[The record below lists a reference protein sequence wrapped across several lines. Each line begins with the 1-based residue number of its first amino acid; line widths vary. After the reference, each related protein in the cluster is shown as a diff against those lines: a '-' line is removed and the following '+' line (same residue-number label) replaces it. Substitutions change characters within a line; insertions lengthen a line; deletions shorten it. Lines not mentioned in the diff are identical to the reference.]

1 MKLML
6 IIINEEDRDEVMQ
19 ALNEHQFQ
27 ATMVSTTGE
36 FLHYGNTTYLLGI
49 EDEQIKEV
57 ESIIQDNT
65 TIRCEMIR
73 DMPDAKNLN
82 DPGRATIFVIDV
94 KQFHKIGG

>member
-6 IIINEEDRDEVMQ
+6 IIINEEDRDEVTQ
-19 ALNEHQFQ
+19 ALNEHHFQ

-49 EDEQIKEV
+49 DDDRIKEV
-57 ESIIQDNT
+57 ESIILDNT
-65 TIRCEMIR
+65 TIRCEMIQ
-73 DMPDAKNLN
+73 DMPEAKNLN
-82 DPGRATIFVIDV
+82 DPGRASIFVIDV

>member
-57 ESIIQDNT
+57 ESIIKDNT

-82 DPGRATIFVIDV
+82 DPGPVSYTHLDV
-94 KQFHKIGG
+94 YKRQQLF